1 MSVSEKI
8 IKNEVLSGKNYFK
21 EEFEGKEYSNLLKRN
36 SKRRRK
42 SQSEDVEVEEDVCPV
57 CGSTEVLIDFNRSE
71 KSCRKCGVVLEEN
84 IIDSTIRGTAR
95 DKDGNSYSQNGAP
108 VSITLHDG
116 GMSTGFN
123 LKGNIKDKG
132 KWYRLWK
139 LNKQTRVSGSRER
152 NLSRAFT
159 ELGLLVSHLS
169 LSNNVRKE
177 SALIY
182 RDALEKDLVRGRSIN
197 KLMVATV
204 YIACRSCRVP
214 RTLDE
219 IAEVTSFDKKTIGT
233 NYRFLVRELGL
244 KLPIISPSDYV
255 PRFASKLNL
264 SSQVE
269 VKSIE
274 LVNAAKDMGLTSG
287 KDPAS
292 FAAAGLYASSILL
305 GERRTQTE
313 IAKALGVTEV
323 TIRNR
328 FKELNNAL
336 NLI

>member
-1 MSVSEKI
+1 MNESKNI
-8 IKNEVLSGKNYFK
+8 IKNSVLGSKNSIK
-21 EEFEGKEYSNLLKRN
+21 NKIEEKEYTTLLKNKSRRRRA
-36 SKRRRK
+36 SKR
-42 SQSEDVEVEEDVCPV
+42 EHNEVQVLACPQ
-57 CGSTEVLIDFNRSE
+57 CGSTEVLIDYVHSE
-71 KSCRKCGVVLEEN
+71 KACKNCGLVLEEN

-274 LVNAAKDMGLTSG
+274 LVNAAKEMGLTSG

>member
-1 MSVSEKI
+1 MNIGKNI
-8 IKNEVLSGKNYFK
+8 IKKNVLISKNNEKNEIDEK
-21 EEFEGKEYSNLLKRN
+21 TYSTLLKNR
-36 SKRRRK
+36 SRRRRT
-42 SQSEDVEVEEDVCPV
+42 SHMENSEVQALTCPV
-57 CGSTEVLIDFNRSE
+57 CGSSEFFIDDVRSE
-71 KSCRKCGVVLEEN
+71 KTCSICGVVVEEN
-84 IIDSTIRGTAR
+84 IIDSTVRGTAR
-95 DKDGNSYSQNGAP
+95 DKDGNSCTQNGAP
-108 VSITLHDG
+108 ANITLHDG
-116 GMSTGFN
+116 GMSTLFDVKGN
-123 LKGNIKDKG
+123 LKNKDR
-132 KWYRLWK
+132 WYRLWK
-139 LNKQTRVSGSRER
+139 LNNQSRVRGTREK

-159 ELGLLVSHLS
+159 LLSVLISNLS
-169 LSNNVRKE
+169 LSKNVKYE
-177 SALIY
+177 SASIY
-182 RDALEKDLVRGRSIN
+182 RDALKKDLVRGRSID

-204 YIACRSCRVP
+204 YIACRACKVP

-219 IAEVTSFDKKTIGT
+219 MAEVTDVDKKTIGT

-244 KLPIISPSDYV
+244 KLPLISASDYI

-264 SSQVE
+264 SSEAE

-274 LVNAAKDMGLTSG
+274 LVNKAKELGLTSG

-328 FKELNNAL
+328 YKELNKAL
-336 NLI
+336 NFL